1 MKNQGASAFALIR
14 EGVEYSNGV
23 WKDIIIQDLGYEY
36 QIPEWILPPKGVNAK
51 IAAHMRP
58 VITLVVWETV
68 PVIIKTTIDVGKYLN
83 HKNHNNHKNHKKRKE
98 SVQSRIWKSNL

>member
-1 MKNQGASAFALIR
+1 MLNLLNALFFIFFLKNQGASAFALIR
-14 EGVEYSNGV
+14 EGVEYSNGE
-23 WKDIIIQDLGYEY
+23 WKDIIIKDLGYEY

-68 PVIIKTTIDVGKYLN
+68 PVIIKTTIDVGK
-83 HKNHNNHKNHKKRKE
+83 
-98 SVQSRIWKSNL
+98 